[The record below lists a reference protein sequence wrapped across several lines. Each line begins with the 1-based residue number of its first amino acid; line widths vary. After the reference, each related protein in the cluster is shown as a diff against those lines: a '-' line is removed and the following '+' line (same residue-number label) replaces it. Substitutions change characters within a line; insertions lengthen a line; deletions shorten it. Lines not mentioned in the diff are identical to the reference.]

1 MYFIC
6 LPKKSPLILV
16 KNHKKS
22 EVTFLR
28 LRYYLAVAMNQQ
40 MQKQRRFILAEND
53 ADYYTRRISDFLGE
67 VVFQL
72 FDCAAD

>member
-1 MYFIC
+1 M
-6 LPKKSPLILV
+6 
-16 KNHKKS
+16 
-22 EVTFLR
+22 TFLR
-28 LRYYLAVAMNQQ
+28 LRYYLAVDMNQQ
-40 MQKQRRFILAEND
+40 MQKQRRFILAENY